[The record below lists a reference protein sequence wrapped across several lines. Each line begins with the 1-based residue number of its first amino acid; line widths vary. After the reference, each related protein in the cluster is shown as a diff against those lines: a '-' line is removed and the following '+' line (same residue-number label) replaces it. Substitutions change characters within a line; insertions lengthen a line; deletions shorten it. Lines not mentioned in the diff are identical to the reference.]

1 MNTIKTVFA
10 LFISS
15 LLVHANEVDEFIKD
29 LESGDKAKRREAA
42 RSLSLI
48 GAKAKAAVPA
58 LIKGLDDD
66 EEQVFFWSATALAK
80 TCPQTTNTKQKSF
93 AALCRTFD
101 N

>member
-66 EEQVFFWSATALAK
+66 EEQVFFGLRRHLQKWAL
-80 TCPQTTNTKQKSF
+80 TLLRQLQN
-93 AALCRTFD
+93 
-101 N
+101 

>member
-15 LLVHANEVDEFIKD
+15 LLVLVHANEVDEFIKD

-66 EEQVFFWSATALAK
+66 
-80 TCPQTTNTKQKSF
+80 
-93 AALCRTFD
+93 
-101 N
+101 